1 MISIS
6 IFNNKG
12 GVGKSTLTFHLAHAL
27 GAINKRVI
35 IVDADPQCNVT
46 LYGLNV
52 EEMHSIWESE
62 TEYIDTIGFE
72 EARKK
77 DLDYQKKIEEVRTLH
92 FLLKPTEEGTG
103 DIEKLPPLKQLNE
116 NVFLLPGRLSLHS
129 YEEAIASRWSDA
141 FVGNPL
147 AIRTIGKI
155 RLLLEEYSNLY
166 NIDYVLFDTSPSIG
180 ILNKIIISTTDA
192 LLIPC
197 NADMFSLYGIRNIGG
212 ALTIWQKQFEV
223 LNSLLSD
230 EKKKNL
236 PSKFVQFVGYTIYNT
251 RKITKD
257 PQLNE
262 LDIAQSNYHY
272 AKMIPDTILNF
283 IPKRLRQSLSDVQAQ
298 TRIGGNS
305 IIHSHNTLPGMAQ
318 KYKQPM
324 WILPS
329 MELDPEDNTVK
340 GNKGIYEATHEK
352 YIEFANDLITRLN
365 TL

>member
-1 MISIS
+1 MKAIS

-27 GAINKRVI
+27 GEMGKKVL

-62 TEYIDTIGFE
+62 TAYIDTVGFE
-72 EARKK
+72 EARKQ
-77 DLDYQKKIEEVRTLH
+77 DLEYQKKIEEVRTLH

-103 DIEKLPPLKQLNE
+103 DIEELPPLKQLNN
-116 NVFLLPGRLSLHS
+116 NVYLLPGRLSLHS

-147 AIRTIGKI
+147 AIKTIGKI
-155 RLLLEEYSNLY
+155 RLLTDEYSRKY

-180 ILNKIIISTTDA
+180 ILNKVIISTTDA

-197 NADMFSLYGIRNIGG
+197 NADMFSLYGIRNIGA
-212 ALTIWQKQFEV
+212 ALLIWKKQFEV

-230 EKKKNL
+230 EKKKNI
-236 PSKFVQFVGYTIYNT
+236 PQSFVQFVGYTIYNT
-251 RKITKD
+251 RKVTKE
-257 PQLNE
+257 PALNE

-272 AKMIPDTILNF
+272 ARMIPDTILSYIDKSIRISF
-283 IPKRLRQSLSDVQAQ
+283 SEDQAKS
-298 TRIGGNS
+298 RVGGNS

-324 WILPS
+324 WLLPS
-329 MELDPEDNTVK
+329 LELEPEDNTVK
-340 GNKGIYEATHEK
+340 GNRGIYEATREK
-352 YIEFANDLITRLN
+352 YIEFATDLISRVNL
-365 TL
+365 L

>member
-1 MISIS
+1 MKSLS

-27 GAINKRVI
+27 GEINKKVL

-46 LYGLNV
+46 LYGLDV
-52 EEMHSIWESE
+52 EEMHSIWEAE

-72 EARKK
+72 EARAK
-77 DLDYQKKIEEVRTLH
+77 DAEYQKKIEEVRTLH

-103 DIEKLPPLKQLNE
+103 DIEKLPPLKQLRD

-147 AIRTIGKI
+147 AIRTIGKL
-155 RLLLEEYSNLY
+155 RLLVEEYAKIY
-166 NIDYVLFDTSPSIG
+166 NIEYVLFDTSPSIG

-197 NADMFSLYGIRNIGG
+197 NADMFSLYGIRNIGS
-212 ALTIWQKQFEV
+212 ALAIWKKQFEV
-223 LNSLLSD
+223 LKSLLSD
-230 EKKKNL
+230 EKKKNI
-236 PSKFVQFVGYTIYNT
+236 PQEFVKFIGYTIYNT
-251 RKITKD
+251 RKISKD
-257 PQLNE
+257 PPLNE
-262 LDIAQSNYHY
+262 LDIAQSNFHY
-272 AKMIPDTILNF
+272 ARMIPNTILSY
-283 IPKRLRQSLSDVQAQ
+283 IHKDIRIGLTDDQAK
-298 TRIGGNS
+298 TIIGGNS

-324 WILPS
+324 WVLPS
-329 MELDPEDNTVK
+329 MALEAEDNTVK
-340 GNKGIYEATHEK
+340 GNRGIYEATREK
-352 YIEFANDLITRLN
+352 YIEFAKDLMNRLD
-365 TL
+365 TI